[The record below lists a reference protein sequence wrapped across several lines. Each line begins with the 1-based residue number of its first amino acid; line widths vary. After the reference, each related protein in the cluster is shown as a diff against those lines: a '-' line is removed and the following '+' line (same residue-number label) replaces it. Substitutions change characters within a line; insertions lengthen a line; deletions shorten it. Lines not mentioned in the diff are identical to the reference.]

1 MPQLTPTSEA
11 ISELIRSREPFITQS
26 ADRGGRYE
34 LQHWT
39 VQEVDALL
47 NQLAPRLKKAG
58 NAEPCGPE
66 FNHNSSLFKW
76 MQIPVWSM
84 FAIGCAFLAPLQI
97 YGAIYLTLHGKFQA
111 IWRELPTP
119 TVLAFDWASNMF
131 SFVKAPRAIM
141 RESIQQQ
148 AALCVNR
155 AGKFSLKADGYAVL
169 SHVWAETCGWQTPT
183 DWGPVEPEVRKKGVY
198 YEHFLKFF
206 DRCDAEWL
214 WVDILAM
221 PEVFDDM
228 TLAEKSE
235 TEDVRTGVINS
246 LRNIYLGAE
255 KVVYLDSLLLRLQSG
270 SMIDAA
276 MIFCM
281 GLGMRRL
288 WIFTEIK
295 LAKRVMLKTNDSAF
309 DLDQIVE
316 FLYKDVGNQDH
327 PYFPL
332 FTRLLYLRPIP
343 SGQRK
348 MIRSPLRPD
357 SEDSNLLVDIYH
369 GTENRNCNVEID
381 KARALFPLLD
391 LKWQTGWTLQQ
402 GLQQIANS
410 FPGETDILL
419 KYCDYRNIDFTL
431 LASRG
436 NLPSLSY
443 P

>member
-1 MPQLTPTSEA
+1 M
-11 ISELIRSREPFITQS
+11 
-26 ADRGGRYE
+26 
-34 LQHWT
+34 
-39 VQEVDALL
+39 
-47 NQLAPRLKKAG
+47 
-58 NAEPCGPE
+58 
-66 FNHNSSLFKW
+66 
-76 MQIPVWSM
+76 
-84 FAIGCAFLAPLQI
+84 
-97 YGAIYLTLHGKFQA
+97 
-111 IWRELPTP
+111 
-119 TVLAFDWASNMF
+119 
-131 SFVKAPRAIM
+131 
-141 RESIQQQ
+141 
-148 AALCVNR
+148 
-155 AGKFSLKADGYAVL
+155 
-169 SHVWAETCGWQTPT
+169 
-183 DWGPVEPEVRKKGVY
+183 EPEVRKSGVY

-206 DRCDAEWL
+206 DRCDSEWL

-235 TEDVRTGVINS
+235 TEDVRTGVINN
-246 LRNIYLGAE
+246 LRNIYLGAD

-327 PYFPL
+327 RYFPL

-343 SGQRK
+343 PGHRK

-357 SEDSNLLVDIYH
+357 SEDPNLLVDIYH
-369 GTENRNCNVEID
+369 GTEDRNCNVEVD
-381 KARALFPLLD
+381 KARALFPLLG

-402 GLQQIANS
+402 GLQQIAKS

-419 KYCDYRNIDFTL
+419 KYCDYRDVDFTL
-431 LASRG
+431 LASRDD
-436 NLPSLSY
+436 LSSSSH